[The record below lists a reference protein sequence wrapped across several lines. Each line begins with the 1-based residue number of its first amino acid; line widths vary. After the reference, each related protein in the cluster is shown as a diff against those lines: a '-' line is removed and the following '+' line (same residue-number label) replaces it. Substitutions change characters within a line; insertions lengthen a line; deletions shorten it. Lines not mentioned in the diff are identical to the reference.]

1 MLERQQIAKKSTL
14 LTTENFNMAMED
26 DSSRS
31 INIPFL
37 RIDRALFLF
46 FLLINYR
53 TPASPLTLYLFAYF
67 KRYNQLPPR

>member
-1 MLERQQIAKKSTL
+1 
-14 LTTENFNMAMED
+14 MAMED

-53 TPASPLTLYLFAYF
+53 TPASPLTLYLF
-67 KRYNQLPPR
+67 RLL

>member
-1 MLERQQIAKKSTL
+1 
-14 LTTENFNMAMED
+14 MAMED